1 MLTVLVTSSDLVY
14 WNGLPQFVWEAITN
28 KTIFA
33 TSRKRSKPDS
43 VTICPGTGTG
53 LIDTLQKISCQQLDL
68 LDAWAKDGH
77 QRISKCVLSL
87 LVLYHFNL
95 FWPRTVNKN

>member
-1 MLTVLVTSSDLVY
+1 MPPEMLIPIPLDEQLLNEIKNEPRYINRWSGI
-14 WNGLPQFVWEAITN
+14 GLPQFVWEAITN

-33 TSRKRSKPDS
+33 TSRKWSKPDS

-77 QRISKCVLSL
+77 QRLSR
-87 LVLYHFNL
+87 NI
-95 FWPRTVNKN
+95 T